1 MKKIFKITIIFIMIY
16 AMLIPM
22 NKVYAIQGK
31 GTDGSGG
38 GGQTSSSNTGGQTSS
53 SDSKDFT
60 DIFSDANKFIN
71 KGKSGQDDFDIE
83 NFKINID
90 TIYNILL
97 TIGIA
102 LTVIIGGI
110 LGIKFMMASA
120 EDKAK
125 IKEAMIPYV
134 IGCIVIYGAFFIWK
148 VVIMVVGD
156 L

>member
-1 MKKIFKITIIFIMIY
+1 MFFTMF
-16 AMLIPM
+16 AFA
-22 NKVYAIQGK
+22 NKVYATQAK

-38 GGQTSSSNTGGQTSS
+38 GGQTSSS
-53 SDSKDFT
+53 DSEEFT
-60 DIFSDANKFIN
+60 DIFSDARKFIN

-134 IGCIVIYGAFFIWK
+134 IGCVVIYGAFFIWRIAII
-148 VVIMVVGD
+148 VLSDI
-156 L
+156 

>member
-1 MKKIFKITIIFIMIY
+1 MIY
-16 AMLIPM
+16 AMLVHTS
-22 NKVYAIQGK
+22 KVYATPSK

-38 GGQTSSSNTGGQTSS
+38 GGQISSSTYEGL
-53 SDSKDFT
+53 T
-60 DIFSDANKFIN
+60 DIFSDAREFVNR
-71 KGKSGQDDFDIE
+71 GRDGQDDFDIE

-90 TIYNILL
+90 TIYNILV

-148 VVIMVVGD
+148 IAIVVFSDI
-156 L
+156 

>member
-1 MKKIFKITIIFIMIY
+1 MNRVLKITIILIMFFTMF
-16 AMLIPM
+16 ASA
-22 NKVYAIQGK
+22 NKVYATQGK

-38 GGQTSSSNTGGQTSS
+38 GGQTSSS
-53 SDSKDFT
+53 DSEDFT

>member
-1 MKKIFKITIIFIMIY
+1 MNRVLKITIILIMFFTMF
-16 AMLIPM
+16 ASA
-22 NKVYAIQGK
+22 NKVYATQGK

-38 GGQTSSSNTGGQTSS
+38 GGQTSSS
-53 SDSKDFT
+53 DSEDFT

-71 KGKSGQDDFDIE
+71 KGKSGEDDFDIE

>member
-1 MKKIFKITIIFIMIY
+1 MNRVLKITIILIMFFTMF
-16 AMLIPM
+16 ASA
-22 NKVYAIQGK
+22 NKVYATQGK

-38 GGQTSSSNTGGQTSS
+38 GGQTSSS
-53 SDSKDFT
+53 DSEDFT

-134 IGCIVIYGAFFIWK
+134 VGCIVIYGAFFIWQIT
-148 VVIMVVGD
+148 VSLVENI
-156 L
+156 